1 MLMLGHSSGTLS
13 TCTVF
18 GTHHPYG
25 VLRASSASNLI
36 LPFLGDEVDRT
47 AVMVIFRQLVKGV
60 QYIHSQALL
69 HRDLKVC

>member
-1 MLMLGHSSGTLS
+1 MLMLGHY
-13 TCTVF
+13 F
-18 GTHHPYG
+18 GYHTYG

-36 LPFLGDEVDRT
+36 LPCLGDEVDRA

>member
-1 MLMLGHSSGTLS
+1 MVITSSTLS
-13 TCTVF
+13 TCAVF
-18 GTHHPYG
+18 RTHHTYG

-36 LPFLGDEVDRT
+36 LPCLGDEVDRA